1 MSNNQEYAIVKICH
15 DFSAQETPA
24 STVPA
29 WLSTVGV
36 PIETALLGLII
47 AWIVVSFERKKT
59 FNQELVKKRLDVYEK
74 MSPNLNRI
82 YCFFIAVGDWKKFT
96 PIKVIEYKRE
106 LDQSFYIYK
115 TIFSPKFAL
124 SYHSFIDR
132 CFKTYTG
139 NGKPAQLRING
150 DEVHRKWGDDWLDDW
165 DNRIFSDTPLTNREE
180 IINSYN
186 ELMRQFSIEVGVR

>member
-1 MSNNQEYAIVKICH
+1 M
-15 DFSAQETPA
+15 
-24 STVPA
+24 
-29 WLSTVGV
+29 
-36 PIETALLGLII
+36 
-47 AWIVVSFERKKT
+47 
-59 FNQELVKKRLDVYEK
+59 
-74 MSPNLNRI
+74 
-82 YCFFIAVGDWKKFT
+82 
-96 PIKVIEYKRE
+96 IEYKRE